1 MLLKRLKI
9 NLRKKGGF
17 LGMLLGILVASLLGD
32 MLIGKGI
39 LRTGYGNK
47 EGKEFLRAGYGCSIK
62 KRLIPTHPL
71 TNFEMQYYYH
81 NEQRFNEV
89 YSRDN
94 LSKTIKNGAYVIN
107 VDKYADVGTHWIALY
122 VEDIEIIYFDSFGWT
137 CS

>member
-1 MLLKRLKI
+1 
-9 NLRKKGGF
+9 
-17 LGMLLGILVASLLGD
+17 MLLGILVASLLGD

-47 EGKEFLRAGYGCSIK
+47 EGKEFLRAGYECSIK
-62 KRLIPTHPL
+62 ERLIPSHPL
-71 TNFEMQYYYH
+71 TNFEMQYYYQ

-89 YSRDN
+89 YSSDN

-122 VEDIEIIYFDSFGWT
+122 VEDIEIIYFDSFG
-137 CS
+137 

>member
-9 NLRKKGGF
+9 NLRKKGRF

-47 EGKEFLRAGYGCSIK
+47 EGKEFLRAGYECSIK
-62 KRLIPTHPL
+62 KRLIPSHPL
-71 TNFEMQYYYH
+71 TNFEMQYYYQ

-89 YSRDN
+89 YSSDN

-122 VEDIEIIYFDSFGWT
+122 VEDIEIIYFDSFG
-137 CS
+137 

>member
-9 NLRKKGGF
+9 NLRKKGRF

-47 EGKEFLRAGYGCSIK
+47 EGKEFLRAGYGCLIK

-122 VEDIEIIYFDSFGWT
+122 VEDIEIIYFDSFG
-137 CS
+137 

>member
-1 MLLKRLKI
+1 
-9 NLRKKGGF
+9 
-17 LGMLLGILVASLLGD
+17 
-32 MLIGKGI
+32 
-39 LRTGYGNK
+39 
-47 EGKEFLRAGYGCSIK
+47 
-62 KRLIPTHPL
+62 
-71 TNFEMQYYYH
+71 MQYYYH